1 MLYDNVFG
9 TFRILKGKGVGVG
22 AADSAGA
29 VVGECLGR
37 LAVFMLKR
45 LTRILLT
52 HQINRLFV
60 LFLRL
65 LAAAL
70 AASQI
75 FAHFIS

>member
-1 MLYDNVFG
+1 M
-9 TFRILKGKGVGVG
+9 G

-52 HQINRLFV
+52 HQVNRLFV
-60 LFLRL
+60 LFLSL